1 MSSAITSQ
9 RSQGRDP
16 WSVDAGSR
24 VGRYLLQDVLG
35 NIWKPLGDV
44 KDIKA
49 NVLASGLIVAGWGY
63 FLIQGVRDPLG
74 GINSLWPLFGIAN
87 QLLASIAL
95 CLATTVILKMALQS
109 GAGVPPGQPDA
120 GAVAQSAALET
131 VAPQRSPAFALVTL
145 VPLLW
150 LLSVTMTA
158 GLQKIFD
165 HDSRTDLRNTWVRVP
180 AWFKNV
186 FEHDPHPGYPRVG
199 FLEIASDLEN
209 QRLPLEQ
216 GLTAAQA
223 SGDAQGMAAAR
234 KALRDNRTLRF
245 NNLLDAGVAGVFL
258 VLVVLIVAISVRE
271 WILLLARRK
280 LAQLREND
288 PVWLPE
294 FAVAEGKPL
303 ALFSLLALAFA
314 LAKEWSGEAALER
327 AQQTANTRA
336 CGSPSPHQVN
346 LLGQDRES
354 RAPNRE
360 QLYVETLEKR
370 FNGINRC
377 C

>member
-1 MSSAITSQ
+1 M
-9 RSQGRDP
+9 
-16 WSVDAGSR
+16 
-24 VGRYLLQDVLG
+24 
-35 NIWKPLGDV
+35 WKPLGDV
-44 KDIKA
+44 KDAKS

-109 GAGVPPGQPDA
+109 KAGVPPAQPGEDA
-120 GAVAQSAALET
+120 AARRAGLET
-131 VAPQRSPAFALVTL
+131 VAPRRSPALPLVTL
-145 VPLLW
+145 IPLLW
-150 LLSVTMTA
+150 LLTVTMTA

-165 HDSRTDLRNTWVRVP
+165 HDSRTDLRNAWTLVP

-186 FEHDPHPGYPRVG
+186 FEHDPHPGFPRVG

-209 QRLPLEQ
+209 LRLPLEQ
-216 GLTAAQA
+216 KLAAAQTL
-223 SGDAQGMAAAR
+223 GDAQSIAGAR

-245 NNLLDAGVAGVFL
+245 NNLLDACVAAVFL

-280 LAQLREND
+280 LADLRESD

-303 ALFSLLALAFA
+303 ALFSLLALTLA
-314 LAKEWSGEAALER
+314 LAKELSGEAALER
-327 AQQTANTRA
+327 ARQTANTCV
-336 CGSPSPHQVN
+336 CGPQSHHKID
-346 LLGQDRES
+346 LLGEKETS
-354 RAPNRE
+354 RAPTKE

-370 FNGINRC
+370 FNGYNRC